1 MKNLFTFTKYKNKK
15 MKKLLSIQYSTA
27 AFNFAMLLHRLVFGI
42 LMMSHGYNKLI
53 HFSEKKAEF
62 MNFLGMGSTVSLLL
76 VVFAEF
82 FCALFI
88 SIGLFTRLTVIPL
101 IICMAVALFK
111 AHGGDVFGD
120 GSSAALYLCAYVLL
134 LLVGPGKISVDGLA
148 GK

>member
-1 MKNLFTFTKYKNKK
+1 

-27 AFNFAMLLHRLVFGI
+27 AFNIAMLLHRLVFGI
-42 LMMSHGYNKLI
+42 LMMHHGYNKLV
-53 HFSEKKAEF
+53 HFSEEKAKF
-62 MNFLGMGSTVSLLL
+62 MDFMGMGSTVSLLL

-88 SIGLFTRLTVIPL
+88 SIGLFTRLTAVPL

-111 AHGGDVFGD
+111 AKGGDVFG
-120 GSSAALYLCAYVLL
+120 GGEILALYLSAYILL
-134 LLVGPGKISVDGLA
+134 LLVGPGKISVDGLS

>member
-1 MKNLFTFTKYKNKK
+1 
-15 MKKLLSIQYSTA
+15 MKKLLSIQYSPA
-27 AFNFAMLLHRLVFGI
+27 AFNFAMLLHRLVFGV

-62 MNFLGMGSTVSLLL
+62 MNFMGMGSTVSLLL

-88 SIGLFTRLTVIPL
+88 SIGLFTRLTVVAL

-111 AHGGDVFGD
+111 AHDGDVFGD
-120 GSSAALYLCAYVLL
+120 GSSSTLYLSAYVLL
-134 LLVGPGKISVDGLA
+134 LLVGPGKISVDGLS

>member
-1 MKNLFTFTKYKNKK
+1 
-15 MKKLLSIQYSTA
+15 MKKLLSIHYSSA

-62 MNFLGMGSTVSLLL
+62 MNFIGMGSTISLLL
-76 VVFAEF
+76 VIFAEF

-101 IICMAVALFK
+101 VICMAVALFK
-111 AHGGDVFGD
+111 AHGGDIMGD
-120 GSSAALYLCAYVLL
+120 GASATLYLSAYVLL
-134 LLVGPGKISVDGLA
+134 LLVGPGKISVDGLS

>member
-1 MKNLFTFTKYKNKK
+1 
-15 MKKLLSIQYSTA
+15 MKKLLSIQYSSA
-27 AFNFAMLLHRLVFGI
+27 AFNFAMLVHRLVFGI

-62 MNFLGMGSTVSLLL
+62 MNFMGMGSTVSLLL

-101 IICMAVALFK
+101 VICMAVALFK
-111 AHGGDVFGD
+111 AHNGDVFGD
-120 GSSAALYLCAYVLL
+120 GASATLFLSAYVVLL
-134 LLVGPGKISVDGLA
+134 LLGPGKISVDGLS

>member
-1 MKNLFTFTKYKNKK
+1 
-15 MKKLLSIQYSTA
+15 MKKLLSIQYSPT
-27 AFNFAMLLHRLVFGI
+27 AFNIAMLLHRLVFGI

-62 MNFLGMGSTVSLLL
+62 MNFMGMGSTVSLLL

-88 SIGLFTRLTVIPL
+88 SIGLFTRLTVVAL

-111 AHGGDVFGD
+111 AHAGDVFGD
-120 GSSAALYLCAYVLL
+120 GASATLYLSAYVLL
-134 LLVGPGKISVDGLA
+134 LLLGPGKISVDGLS

>member
-1 MKNLFTFTKYKNKK
+1 
-15 MKKLLSIQYSTA
+15 MKKLLSIHYSTA

-62 MNFLGMGSTVSLLL
+62 MNFMGMGSTFSLLL
-76 VVFAEF
+76 VIFAEF

-88 SIGLFTRLTVIPL
+88 SIGLFTRLTVVAL

-111 AHGGDVFGD
+111 AHDGDVFGD
-120 GSSAALYLCAYVLL
+120 GSSATLYLTAYIVLL
-134 LLVGPGKISVDGLA
+134 LLGPGKISVDGLA